1 MGSTMTPKTDTRDV
15 RRRLDAL
22 EATVRRLA
30 DEVIALNA
38 ALSTALSTPRPE
50 PPRPELPTLLNLPDH
65 LRKTIVAIIEL
76 GEGTADDVADR
87 TGRVRNLE
95 SSYLNQLV
103 RLGHL
108 QKRREER
115 HYVFHSAYTTR

>member
-1 MGSTMTPKTDTRDV
+1 VTPKATDTRDV
-15 RRRLDAL
+15 HRRLDAL

-30 DEVIALNA
+30 AEVDALRTGQG
-38 ALSTALSTPRPE
+38 SPGPE
-50 PPRPELPTLLNLPDH
+50 RSRPELPTLLNLPDH
-65 LRKTIVAIIEL
+65 LRKTMVAIIEL
-76 GEGTADDVADR
+76 GEGTAEDVADR

-95 SSYLNQLV
+95 SSYLNSLV

-108 QKRREER
+108 LKRRKAR

>member
-1 MGSTMTPKTDTRDV
+1 MTPKATDTRDV

-30 DEVIALNA
+30 DEVDALTA
-38 ALSTALSTPRPE
+38 ALGTPRPE
-50 PPRPELPTLLNLPDH
+50 PPRPERPTLLNLPDH
-65 LRKTIVAIIEL
+65 LRKTMVAIIEL
-76 GEGTADDVADR
+76 GEGTAEDVADR

-108 QKRREER
+108 QKRRRER
-115 HYVFHSAYTTR
+115 HYVFHSTYTTR

>member
-1 MGSTMTPKTDTRDV
+1 MTRTTDVRDV

-22 EATVRRLA
+22 EATVRRLTA
-30 DEVIALNA
+30 EVDALKA
-38 ALSTALSTPRPE
+38 AHGSPGPA
-50 PPRPELPTLLNLPDH
+50 PPRPELPTLLDLPDH
-65 LRKTIVAIIEL
+65 LRKTMVAIIEL
-76 GEGTADDVADR
+76 DGGTAVDVADR

-108 QKRREER
+108 QKRREAR
-115 HYVFHSAYTTR
+115 CYVFHSVYTAR